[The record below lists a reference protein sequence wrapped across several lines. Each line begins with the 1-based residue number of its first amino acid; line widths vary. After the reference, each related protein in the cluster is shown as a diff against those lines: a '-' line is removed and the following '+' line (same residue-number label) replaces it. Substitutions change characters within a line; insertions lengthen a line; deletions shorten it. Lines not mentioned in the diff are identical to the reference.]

1 MSKPLYHCSQAN
13 LYTACRLIVK
23 SCLAILAELMGF
35 KAKYIQAF
43 FDQLSDDI
51 DAADMLP
58 DLPARQSLYKRLD
71 LDLKAARDKIVVKFG
86 LLQSYI
92 DDSFDA
98 DKVKIMYEEAG
109 SGRIPKV
116 KKDNWSWAEMTQL
129 ISSVILFFDT
139 HRVALMAKNNMPA
152 QFETDFR
159 ALMDETK
166 SINDACDAAYTAA
179 SEKKDE
185 KIDANNDIF
194 TRITAVL
201 VDIQRMYLDNPAK
214 AKQYTF
220 AAFESQTHGVK
231 NAGVAGKVVRDVN
244 KFAQKDV
251 RITIKDFD
259 IVVMTD
265 EKGRFEIT
273 PFSSGKYTIIVEK
286 EGFVT
291 QIFKDF
297 KISTGV
303 TSRLNIELVAIVE
316 A

>member
-1 MSKPLYHCSQAN
+1 MSKPLYSCSQAN

-43 FDQLSDDI
+43 FDQLSDNI
-51 DAADMLP
+51 DAAEMLP

-109 SGRIPKV
+109 SGRIAKV
-116 KKDNWSWAEMTQL
+116 KKDNWTEMTQL
-129 ISSVILFFDT
+129 MSSVLLFFDT
-139 HRVALMAKNNMPA
+139 HKVVLMAKNNMPA

-159 ALMDETK
+159 ALIAETK

-194 TRITAVL
+194 TTVSGVL
-201 VDIQRMYLDNPAK
+201 LDIQRMYQDNPAK

-231 NAGVAGKVVRDVN
+231 NAGLAGKVVRDVN

-265 EKGRFEIT
+265 EKGRFEIS
-273 PFSSGKYTIIVEK
+273 PLSSGKYTIIVEK

-303 TSRLNIELVAIVE
+303 TSRLNVELVAVVE
-316 A
+316 V